1 MSTLNLILQSL
12 HNLTR
17 WAVVI
22 VGVIV
27 IVRGFTGWL
36 RGRRFNKDDD
46 RFGLFYT
53 SFFDVQ
59 VLLGLILY
67 FSKGWFGVLTADF
80 AAAMRASGT
89 RFFAMEH
96 LLLMLVGLVIAHV
109 ARSRSRKAA
118 SDVLKHRWAA
128 LGYLLSFVLMLAAVP
143 WPFLDYGRPWL
154 RLFGLQF

>member
-17 WAVVI
+17 WALVLL
-22 VGVIV
+22 GLIV

-36 RGRRFNKDDD
+36 RGRRFNKDDN
-46 RFGLFYT
+46 RFGMLYT

-59 VLLGLILY
+59 FLLGVILY

-80 AAAMRASGT
+80 ASAMRAAGT
-89 RFFAMEH
+89 RFFAIEH
-96 LLLMLVGLVIAHV
+96 LLLMFIALVVAHI
-109 ARSRSRKAA
+109 ARSRSRKV
-118 SDVLKHRWAA
+118 SDDTLKHRWAA
-128 LGYLLSFVLMLAAVP
+128 LGYGASFVLMLAAVP
-143 WPFLDYGRPWL
+143 WPFLEYGRPWL